1 MLSAR
6 QIAKSLLPELCV
18 DILKSM
24 ELYRNAHGVFPNL
37 ILPKTFSEKVVHRS
51 LFDNRPVLSQ
61 FADKFA
67 VRAYVAERLGS
78 EVLPK
83 LYWVGDNPADIP
95 FESLPRQFVI
105 KPTHGAGWIE
115 FVRDKSTL
123 QQDRLIATCRDWLS
137 RNFYE
142 VARER
147 FYKDIPRRIIV
158 EELLDD
164 GAGRVPADHK
174 FFVFHG
180 KVKLVA
186 SVYDRFNANHG
197 YMCDREWN
205 AVSVRLRPSAK
216 KVSYPPP
223 KNWHAL
229 VEAAETLGRGVDFV
243 RADFYDTP
251 NGIYFGEL
259 TNTPGAG
266 LLPFCPNSFDRY
278 LGSLW

>member
-1 MLSAR
+1 MATAR
-6 QIAKSLLPELCV
+6 QMAKAILPELWA
-18 DILKSM
+18 DILRVM
-24 ELYRNAHGVFPNL
+24 ELYRKAHGKWPNL
-37 ILPKTFSEKVVHRS
+37 IVPKTFSEKVIYRS
-51 LFDNRPVLSQ
+51 LFDRRPVLRQ
-61 FADKFA
+61 FADKYA
-67 VRAYVAERLGS
+67 VRAYVAERLGQQ
-78 EVLPK
+78 VLPK
-83 LYWVGDNPADIP
+83 LHWVTDNPNDIP
-95 FESLPRQFVI
+95 FENLPSQFVV
-105 KPTHGAGWIE
+105 KPTHGCGWIE